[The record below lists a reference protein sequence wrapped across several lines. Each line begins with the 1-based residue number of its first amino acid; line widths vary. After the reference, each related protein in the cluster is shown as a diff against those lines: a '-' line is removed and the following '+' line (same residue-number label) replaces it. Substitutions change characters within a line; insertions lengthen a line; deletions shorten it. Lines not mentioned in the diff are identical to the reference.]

1 VYEKLPEN
9 CTMYFDQETWGM
21 AVKAARTKPDLMGK
35 VEPQP
40 GGLHCVFAAEL
51 GLFNTQS
58 SFILEALAVS
68 CLFVLCVWLF
78 CVCVGVGVCVGVRVC
93 CVCYVCVRERECV

>member
-1 VYEKLPEN
+1 
-9 CTMYFDQETWGM
+9 MYFDQETWGM

-51 GLFNTQS
+51 GLFNTHS
-58 SFILEALAVS
+58 SFGSLGGELLV
-68 CLFVLCVWLF
+68 CFVCVWLLCVWGF
-78 CVCVGVGVCVGVRVC
+78 VC
-93 CVCYVCVRERECV
+93 CQSH